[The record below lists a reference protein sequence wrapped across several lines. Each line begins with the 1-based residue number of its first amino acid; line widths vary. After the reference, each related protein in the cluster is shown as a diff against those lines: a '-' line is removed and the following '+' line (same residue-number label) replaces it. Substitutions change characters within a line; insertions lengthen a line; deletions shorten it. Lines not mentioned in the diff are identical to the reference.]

1 MNIWGPS
8 PTTAYDDIKYLL
20 TIVDDAT
27 RWVEMLPLKLKSN
40 AYQEYIKYTTRLFTN
55 YDIKIKMLQS
65 DNDTVFLS
73 QDFTNYLD
81 NQETMQCL
89 TVHNTSQQNDVV
101 KCMHQTIFNEVHI
114 SLLSSKL
121 SMNL

>member
-27 RWVEMLPLKLKSN
+27 RWVEMLPLKLKSD
-40 AYQEYIKYTTRLFTN
+40 AYQEYIKYTTHLFTN

-81 NQETMQCL
+81 SQGTQRRL
-89 TVHNTSQQNDVV
+89 TVHNTPQQNDVV
-101 KCMHQTIFNEVHI
+101 EHMHQTIFNGVRV
-114 SLLSSKL
+114 SLLDSKL
-121 SMNL
+121 STNL